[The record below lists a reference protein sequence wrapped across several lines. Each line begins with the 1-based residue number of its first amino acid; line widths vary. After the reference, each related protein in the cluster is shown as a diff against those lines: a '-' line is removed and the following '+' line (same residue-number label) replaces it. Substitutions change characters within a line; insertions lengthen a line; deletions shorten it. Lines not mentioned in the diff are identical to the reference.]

1 LIAGAPAVNWANNP
15 VAVTQNNGHS
25 FAKAIE
31 HVFAPHGENKFIAY
45 NNDPPDVPKVRT
57 KSNSKGV
64 LMMDITG
71 TDAAA
76 WIVHTVPGFPKAR
89 TGYLF
94 PPAEVQKGHLLI
106 CLTIKEDQIDTIA
119 MTLRIATPLIYYNDI
134 PDAQMDSRPNLKKL
148 ANGESRLTPPLTV
161 TQDTTTAGAPSL
173 KVTIYSKGEKSRYEI
188 YRRVLVKKL
197 KTGIKVW
204 TTRDKTLKSDCR
216 ILDRSIK
223 LVTSPITIDDHASSL
238 ESDVS
243 QWLISEPG
251 NKFCVIDK
259 PYHKESACFALLSNG
274 KFYATKFSCYSSTV
288 NAEHVFATDASNK
301 FTAYN
306 NEPPG
311 YSTIVLIID
320 SRNQEAASRIV
331 HTVSGFPKTLKGYL
345 FPPAEIQKGHLFIC
359 LTINESKID
368 AIGAAAN
375 WAGSPGAVTADNGH
389 SFAKALEHV
398 IAVNANNKFISYN
411 NHPPD
416 VPKVKTKSNSKGVL
430 MMDIT
435 GPDAAAWIVHT
446 VPGFPKART
455 GYLFPPA
462 EVQKGHLL
470 ICLTI
475 KEDQIDTIALTL
487 RFATPLIYYNDIP
500 DTEMNSRPNLKKLVS
515 GESRV
520 LPPLAVTKDTT
531 TAAAVGLKV
540 TIYSKGEKSRY
551 GKSVLL

>member
-1 LIAGAPAVNWANNP
+1 MSFSKKYLINCVIWILILWAYFPSILQATSKCQNAGGAGDVDWAILYKAPA
-15 VAVTQNNGHS
+15 QSNG
-25 FAKAIE
+25 
-31 HVFAPHGENKFIAY
+31 
-45 NNDPPDVPKVRT
+45 
-57 KSNSKGV
+57 
-64 LMMDITG
+64 
-71 TDAAA
+71 
-76 WIVHTVPGFPKAR
+76 
-89 TGYLF
+89 
-94 PPAEVQKGHLLI
+94 
-106 CLTIKEDQIDTIA
+106 
-119 MTLRIATPLIYYNDI
+119 
-134 PDAQMDSRPNLKKL
+134 
-148 ANGESRLTPPLTV
+148 
-161 TQDTTTAGAPSL
+161 
-173 KVTIYSKGEKSRYEI
+173 
-188 YRRVLVKKL
+188 
-197 KTGIKVW
+197 
-204 TTRDKTLKSDCR
+204 R
-216 ILDRSIK
+216 IL
-223 LVTSPITIDDHASSL
+223 V
-238 ESDVS
+238 E
-243 QWLISEPG
+243 
-251 NKFCVIDK
+251 
-259 PYHKESACFALLSNG
+259 
-274 KFYATKFSCYSSTV
+274 
-288 NAEHVFATDASNK
+288 
-301 FTAYN
+301 
-306 NEPPG
+306 
-311 YSTIVLIID
+311 
-320 SRNQEAASRIV
+320 
-331 HTVSGFPKTLKGYL
+331 
-345 FPPAEIQKGHLFIC
+345 
-359 LTINESKID
+359 
-368 AIGAAAN
+368 GAAAN

-416 VPKVKTKSNSKGVL
+416 VPKVKTKSSSKGVL

>member
-1 LIAGAPAVNWANNP
+1 
-15 VAVTQNNGHS
+15 
-25 FAKAIE
+25 
-31 HVFAPHGENKFIAY
+31 
-45 NNDPPDVPKVRT
+45 
-57 KSNSKGV
+57 
-64 LMMDITG
+64 
-71 TDAAA
+71 
-76 WIVHTVPGFPKAR
+76 
-89 TGYLF
+89 
-94 PPAEVQKGHLLI
+94 
-106 CLTIKEDQIDTIA
+106 
-119 MTLRIATPLIYYNDI
+119 
-134 PDAQMDSRPNLKKL
+134 
-148 ANGESRLTPPLTV
+148 
-161 TQDTTTAGAPSL
+161 L

-216 ILDRSIK
+216 ILGRNIK
-223 LVTSPITIDDHASSL
+223 LIASPIDVNGDASSL
-238 ESDVS
+238 DSDAS
-243 QWLISEPG
+243 QWLISDNG

-259 PYHKESACFALLSNG
+259 PYHKSQIKEPAMAVCIDDAAIFGHFNRIVLPLLTVTQKISSPRPGILKVTIYSTCEKSRHNKLAFKKYLINCVRWILILWAYFPSISQATSKCQNQNAGGAAPAQSNG
-274 KFYATKFSCYSSTV
+274 K
-288 NAEHVFATDASNK
+288 
-301 FTAYN
+301 
-306 NEPPG
+306 
-311 YSTIVLIID
+311 VLV
-320 SRNQEAASRIV
+320 E
-331 HTVSGFPKTLKGYL
+331 
-345 FPPAEIQKGHLFIC
+345 
-359 LTINESKID
+359 
-368 AIGAAAN
+368 GAAAN

-398 IAVNANNKFISYN
+398 IAVNGNNKFISYN

-487 RFATPLIYYNDIP
+487 KFATPLIYYNDIP

-520 LPPLAVTKDTT
+520 LPPLAVTKDIT

-551 GKSVLL
+551 EIYRKILLKKLKSTVKVWTARDNKLKSDCRIPERNIRLVTSPISVNGDQSTLENDVSQWLVTETGNKFCAVDKPYQKSQAMEPAMAVCIDDATISARFKEIAQNVENCS